1 MKNRIL
7 LLALGFGL
15 PLSSLVAQE
24 TPTTNCENDTTRLM
38 FGKTQV
44 LIVEA
49 GSDGAIDTVIINP
62 KDKRNNE
69 AHWAGLDF
77 GFNVLMNSSSQ
88 NTFPASPYLKNDIAR
103 SQVWN
108 LNILEHKFKV
118 VKEYVGI
125 TTGLGFSFAQVAFS
139 NNYVL
144 GSKGDSTFAN
154 MDTITSYSKNKLRAA
169 YLTVPLL
176 LEFNTSKDN
185 DNGFYLAAGV
195 VGGLRI
201 GSSYKL
207 ISKDNGDKVRSVQK
221 GSYNLNPFKLDAT
234 ARLGYGNFGA
244 FVSYSLLPLFEST
257 AKVQEAYPLTAGL
270 TLNF

>member
-1 MKNRIL
+1 MKNRNL
-7 LLALGFGL
+7 LLILVFIL
-15 PLSSLVAQE
+15 PFQFLNAQE
-24 TPTTNCENDTTRLM
+24 VPEGKSVKDTTKLN
-38 FGKTQV
+38 FGKIEV
-44 LIVEA
+44 LIVESA
-49 GSDGAIDTVIINP
+49 EDEIKDTVIINP
-62 KDKRNNE
+62 KDKRDNE

-77 GFNVLMNSSSQ
+77 GFNVLMNSTSQ
-88 NTFPASPYLKNDIAR
+88 NAFPSSPFLKNDIAR

-108 LNILEHKFKV
+108 LNIIEHKFKV

-125 TTGLGFSFAQVAFS
+125 TTGLGFSFMQVAFD

-154 MDTITSYSKNKLRAA
+154 LDTITSYSKNKLRAT

-176 LEFNTSKDN
+176 LEFNTSKN
-185 DNGFYLAAGV
+185 NEVGFYLAAGL

-207 ISKDNGDKVRSVQK
+207 ISKVNGDKVRSVQK
-221 GSYNLNPFKLDAT
+221 GNYNLNPFKLDAT
-234 ARLGYGNFGA
+234 ARLGYGTFGA
-244 FVSYSLLPLFEST
+244 FISYSLLPLFESGS
-257 AKVQEAYPLTAGL
+257 KVQDAYPLTAGL